1 MKICRIT
8 LSIILAV
15 AMTVTMMPWLGGAAG
30 KAYAAGAT
38 ANGGTVA
45 SNSEENAEA
54 AFGSGNATVTTD
66 SNVMTIELKNDVT
79 LDTPVKFTMGEDGD
93 KVVIDLNGHSLKGA
107 DGQNNTNINVARGK
121 NAIEIVAAAFDI
133 EITDS
138 STAEKRGSII
148 GGNGAV
154 YEDNEHF
161 KSGRDGGAAVCFV
174 NDAGESVWSPN
185 GGRLEYGLNV
195 TGGVK
200 LIGGNGGS
208 VTSDHWLHNISNY
221 TGDRNS
227 TGSTLPLAAGCG
239 GAGIA
244 QSTQGKTLVYTKIS
258 VENGTVAGGEGG
270 SIDIGSITPTFY
282 ALMTSDA
289 AAAAMNNYS
298 NYYFS
303 DRVLTMRTFRVGAGG
318 DGIQIGYGRKY
329 VCVEAGGYIEGNS
342 CGSIIYG
349 EGKYINSYDHTIDAK
364 SKVVSYGDDGFSDR
378 IGDAGDGIA
387 VRGGDI
393 GLTNTESVGYSGNEW
408 QDKSKNSDD
417 MGIFVAGSVKGGNA
431 PDAVGLHEG
440 PCKGGAGIALYGD
453 VDQRGYTF
461 PNGES
466 LSQWGILCVDNGGT
480 VTGGSGGS
488 SITTAGSGG
497 GHGIYEHFERD
508 NEEVGTDY
516 YIINGAVTGGNG
528 GNSKS
533 SFFGSGGNGIGIM
546 DGYREDLHIAGQ
558 GTVTA
563 GDAGKTVNRDGISA
577 DNSEAEAIYNKS
589 IRTNYVNV
597 DTQEG
602 KGTTV
607 LPVSEINVTANMSTF
622 SGYPTIESPEIS
634 CTYEKPEGYTGG
646 VYIQWFV
653 SLQLQNNTPETYIL
667 EPSGNSAASLNFMNN
682 ESYKYLEYN
691 NGKYNLDVGTIERIN
706 NVIKNND
713 STASVFCRVL
723 LEDGSWGES
732 EQITF
737 TKDGYNGGGQ
747 TEPSQADYDA
757 AYAVRD
763 MIIDLL
769 PINSLTIDD
778 AERVEAARTAYD
790 ALSDLQKGLLDMFLS
805 LDDLEAA
812 EARIAELQGG
822 GEDQEAAN
830 AVATLINALP
840 LAEDVGLEDE
850 AAITAAREAY
860 DALTPNQ
867 KNLIKKLLA
876 KLEAAENSLNQAK
889 ATAVENLIDALP
901 SPDSVTAGDR
911 DVIIAVT
918 NAYAALTPKQ
928 ERLVNDDSRNKLS
941 EAINHYNDIVDNEE
955 NKIQD
960 PTDHQFGDP
969 DYKWSDDNS
978 TCTAKVIDLKNPN
991 FFEEETV
998 NTTHEVTKDATCTKM
1013 GTTTYTATFENGL
1026 FEMQTKDVQDIPT
1039 VDHNW
1044 KNGSVAAGQFRDG
1057 STYQYCTMCGTKRNV
1072 RAVPG
1077 YAPSYVK
1084 GLKVK
1089 KGKKAFTVKW
1099 KKQKKNVLKQFN
1111 GYQIRYSPNANMAG
1125 AKYTTAGKSKKSKKI
1140 KAAAKTRYYVQVR
1153 TYTVRGG
1160 KTYYSGWST
1169 KSVKTK

>member
-1 MKICRIT
+1 
-8 LSIILAV
+8 
-15 AMTVTMMPWLGGAAG
+15 
-30 KAYAAGAT
+30 
-38 ANGGTVA
+38 
-45 SNSEENAEA
+45 
-54 AFGSGNATVTTD
+54 
-66 SNVMTIELKNDVT
+66 
-79 LDTPVKFTMGEDGD
+79 
-93 KVVIDLNGHSLKGA
+93 
-107 DGQNNTNINVARGK
+107 
-121 NAIEIVAAAFDI
+121 
-133 EITDS
+133 
-138 STAEKRGSII
+138 
-148 GGNGAV
+148 
-154 YEDNEHF
+154 
-161 KSGRDGGAAVCFV
+161 
-174 NDAGESVWSPN
+174 
-185 GGRLEYGLNV
+185 
-195 TGGVK
+195 
-200 LIGGNGGS
+200 
-208 VTSDHWLHNISNY
+208 
-221 TGDRNS
+221 
-227 TGSTLPLAAGCG
+227 
-239 GAGIA
+239 
-244 QSTQGKTLVYTKIS
+244 
-258 VENGTVAGGEGG
+258 
-270 SIDIGSITPTFY
+270 
-282 ALMTSDA
+282 MTSDA
-289 AAAAMNNYS
+289 VAAAMNNYS

-349 EGKYINSYDHTIDAK
+349 EGKYINTYDHSIDAK
-364 SKVVSYGDDGFSDR
+364 SKGVSYGDDGFSDR
-378 IGDAGDGIA
+378 VGDSGDGIA

-577 DNSEAEAIYNKS
+577 DDSEAEAIYNKS

-646 VYIQWFV
+646 AYIQWFV

-706 NVIKNND
+706 NVIKIGG
-713 STASVFCRVL
+713 STASVSCYVL

-737 TKDGYNGGGQ
+737 TKDGYSNGGGSGGDEEENQ
-747 TEPSQADYDA
+747 AAADRVMEMIDNLPSDIQLEDADAVAAARA
-757 AYAVRD
+757 AYEALTPAQK
-763 MIIDLL
+763 DLL
-769 PINSLTIDD
+769 
-778 AERVEAARTAYD
+778 AAYTY
-790 ALSDLQKGLLDMFLS
+790 LLEK
-805 LDDLEAA
+805 LESA
-812 EARIAELQGG
+812 EARIAELQG
-822 GEDQEAAN
+822 ESDQDKAD
-830 AVATLINALP
+830 AVADLINTLP
-840 LAEDVGLEDE
+840 DNVTLENENDV
-850 AAITAAREAY
+850 IAAREAY
-860 DALTPNQ
+860 EALTDAQ
-867 KNLIKKLLA
+867 KAKVPQDVLQ
-876 KLEAAENSLNQAK
+876 KLEDLEEAIEVLNQSVAGPVETQIDELLNQIDLTALDPESESY
-889 ATAVENLIDALP
+889 ATDLAAARESIENVITSYNALSPTQAELIDTNLIDGLDDII
-901 SPDSVTAGDR
+901 SQYNER
-911 DVIIAVT
+911 DKNNPINGIHDYEVKYEWT
-918 NAYAALTPKQ
+918 
-928 ERLVNDDSRNKLS
+928 DDGES
-941 EAINHYNDIVDNEE
+941 
-955 NKIQD
+955 
-960 PTDHQFGDP
+960 
-969 DYKWSDDNS
+969 
-978 TCTAKVIDLKNPN
+978 CTATSTDKKNPN
-991 FFEEETV
+991 YVETEDGTITSKV
-998 NTTHEVTKDATCTKM
+998 KTAATCKVK
-1013 GTTTYTATFENGL
+1013 GTTTYTATFNNDI
-1026 FEMQTKDVQDIPT
+1026 FKTQTKDVQNIP
-1039 VDHNW
+1039 VIDHNW

-1057 STYQYCTMCGTKRNV
+1057 STYQQCTMCKAKRNV
-1072 RAVPG
+1072 KVVPG